1 MFTKHTMN
9 LLGCQN
15 VETGRFLLLH
25 HSITYFPFLTLPSA
39 YSHWQSQI
47 VWPRTAVLISE
58 TYIYCHKTETR
69 KHNQSR
75 IYIYLYFHI
84 YIFSSTKHPDLESG
98 PFLQYNTMFLINS
111 QTKAVQYSFHGKWNT
126 RIWCTVVDLWL
137 WFWEIRHKNDTS
149 RGISPH

>member
-15 VETGRFLLLH
+15 VKTGSFLLLYC
-25 HSITYFPFLTLPSA
+25 SIMYFPLLTPPSA
-39 YSHWQSQI
+39 YGHRQIQI
-47 VWPRTAVLISE
+47 VWPWTVVLISE

-69 KHNQSR
+69 KHNQSC
-75 IYIYLYFHI
+75 IFI